1 MGYTSAP
8 SNAVWT
14 AAERCELPSRLRSHL
29 ILASASPS
37 RAVER
42 KFRPRSK
49 SLSQST
55 RNGHL
60 RNMRSFNTA
69 GPVVAQDHYC
79 IPPLERID
87 LEYVLGLIHDQKYF
101 ILHAPRQTGKTSTLK
116 ALQDH
121 LNSGAEGDYRC
132 LYVNLESGQT
142 AREDVGRAMQ
152 AILDEFALR
161 AELVLEDD
169 FVQKAWREVPVMSG
183 SHGALKRVLAKWSLA
198 SPRPLVLLIDEID
211 ALIGDSLLSVLRQL
225 RSGYDMRPRSFPHS
239 IVLCG
244 VRNVRDYPIH
254 PSSDGEM
261 IPGGSAFNISAT
273 SLRLGDFDRG
283 EVEALLGQH
292 TEETGQQFEPAA
304 VERICTQSAGQPS
317 LVNALC
323 WHACFESPRGRD
335 RSRPISED
343 DILAAQEVLIQGRV
357 VHLDQLTDKLRDERV
372 QRVIEPMLSGA
383 AHRSC
388 TTHDL
393 EYVRDL
399 GLIALDPP
407 PRIANPIYAEAV
419 PRELTYVIQQDLLVE
434 PAWYVDEDGA
444 LNLDKLLEAFQE
456 YFRESGEHW
465 LKPFQYREA
474 GPQLLLQAFLQRVLS
489 GGGRIEREYGLGRQR
504 VDLLIRWPRPG
515 GEQRFVIECK
525 ILRGSL
531 DKTLEKGLPQ
541 TASYMDRCGADPGH
555 LVIFYRSAKPWQ
567 EKVYRRSEEFE
578 GTPVEVWGM

>member
-1 MGYTSAP
+1 
-8 SNAVWT
+8 
-14 AAERCELPSRLRSHL
+14 
-29 ILASASPS
+29 
-37 RAVER
+37 
-42 KFRPRSK
+42 
-49 SLSQST
+49 
-55 RNGHL
+55 
-60 RNMRSFNTA
+60 MRSFNTA
-69 GPVVAQDHYC
+69 GPIDAQDHYC

-87 LEYVLGLIHDQKYF
+87 LDHVLNLIHRQKYF

-244 VRNVRDYPIH
+244 VRDVRDYRIH
-254 PSSDGEM
+254 SAKEGKA
-261 IPGGSAFNISAT
+261 IAGGSGFNISAA
-273 SLRLGDFDRG
+273 SLRLGDFDRA
-283 EVEALLGQH
+283 ETEALLGQH
-292 TEETGQQFEPAA
+292 TAETGQEFEPAA
-304 VERICTQSAGQPS
+304 IERVYTQTAGQPW

-323 WHACFESPRGRD
+323 NEACFKNPLGRD
-335 RSRPISED
+335 RCCAITEH
-343 DILAAQEVLIQGRV
+343 DILAAQEVLIEARV
-357 VHLDQLTDKLRDERV
+357 VHLDQLMDKLREGRV
-372 QRVIEPMLSGA
+372 QRVVEPMLSGA
-383 AHRSC
+383 AQRSY
-388 TTHDL
+388 TARDL
-393 EYVRDL
+393 GYVRDL
-399 GLIALDPP
+399 GLIALDAP

-419 PRELTYVIQQDLLVE
+419 PRELTFATQKGLRQQA
-434 PAWYVDEDGA
+434 AWYVNADGG
-444 LNLDKLLEAFQE
+444 LESGKLLEAFQQF
-456 YFRESGEHW
+456 FREHSEFW
-465 LKPFQYREA
+465 LERFAYKEA
-474 GPQLLLQAFLQRVLS
+474 GPQLLLQAFLRRVLT

-504 VDLLIRWPRPG
+504 VDLFIRWPRPG
-515 GEQRFVIECK
+515 GQQRFVIEGK
-525 ILRGSL
+525 ILHGSL

-541 TASYMDRCGADPGH
+541 TAGYMDRCGADAGH
-555 LVIFYRSAKPWQ
+555 LVIFDRDEKPWE
-567 EKVYRRSEEFE
+567 EKVFRRTEEFDSKRI
-578 GTPVEVWGM
+578 EVWGM